1 MKAPITFA
9 IAGFGDRGS
18 TYASMQKLFPDR
30 MKVVAV
36 ADINPEKVQ
45 KAKELYGIKD
55 ELCFTSAEEMLAQD
69 KLADVM
75 VVSTMD
81 RQHVNHAIPALEKG
95 YNILMEK
102 PISPDLQECK
112 RIIEVAKHCPGKI
125 IVCHVLRYTTF
136 YNTLKSILDSKKI
149 GDVVSVCANEN
160 VGYWHQAHSFVR
172 GNWRNS
178 DQTSPMILQKCCHD
192 MDIYTWLL
200 GKKCKAISSVGD
212 THLFKKECAPEGAT
226 PYCLGGCKAKEN
238 CKFDAEKIYIT
249 NPATGIRN
257 GNTWMA
263 GVACGVNPT
272 EERTY
277 EALKNGQYGRCVYMC
292 DNNVVD
298 HQQTN
303 LLFEDGTTMSF
314 TMCAFTEKCY
324 RYFKAMGTNG
334 EIEADMLSNKIHVR
348 VFGEPEEIIDVKLLA
363 NDLKGHGGGDSG
375 IVNDF
380 LDMLINETEATERTT
395 TLEHS
400 LESHFMALA
409 AEESRLR
416 GGELINMDAFNPET
430 DSKIF
435 KNYGPNNP
443 QDKLVNKTELLK
455 LCGLEGDA
463 NTPVIGIVT
472 RFVDQKGLDLV
483 EAVLPDILADDVRL
497 IVLGTGDYR
506 YEQMFIEAKRRW
518 PDKVSASIMF
528 SGDLANRIYAGADMF
543 LMPSKFEPCGLAQMI
558 ALRYGTI
565 PIVRETG
572 GLKDTVHAFV
582 DYAGT
587 GNGFTFASYNA
598 HDMLHV
604 IREACGVFRFNKPAW
619 SKLIMQGMQSDFS
632 WGSSA
637 DKYIEVY
644 KTAMGQ

>member
-1 MKAPITFA
+1 MKIM
-9 IAGFGDRGS
+9 
-18 TYASMQKLFPDR
+18 Y
-30 MKVVAV
+30 V
-36 ADINPEKVQ
+36 
-45 KAKELYGIKD
+45 
-55 ELCFTSAEEMLAQD
+55 TS
-69 KLADVM
+69 
-75 VVSTMD
+75 
-81 RQHVNHAIPALEKG
+81 
-95 YNILMEK
+95 
-102 PISPDLQECK
+102 
-112 RIIEVAKHCPGKI
+112 
-125 IVCHVLRYTTF
+125 
-136 YNTLKSILDSKKI
+136 
-149 GDVVSVCANEN
+149 
-160 VGYWHQAHSFVR
+160 
-172 GNWRNS
+172 
-178 DQTSPMILQKCCHD
+178 
-192 MDIYTWLL
+192 
-200 GKKCKAISSVGD
+200 
-212 THLFKKECAPEGAT
+212 ECAPFIKTGG
-226 PYCLGGCKAKEN
+226 LGDVAGSLPQALAAKGH
-238 CKFDAEKIYIT
+238 D
-249 NPATGIRN
+249 
-257 GNTWMA
+257 
-263 GVACGVNPT
+263 
-272 EERTY
+272 
-277 EALKNGQYGRCVYMC
+277 
-292 DNNVVD
+292 
-298 HQQTN
+298 
-303 LLFEDGTTMSF
+303 
-314 TMCAFTEKCY
+314 
-324 RYFKAMGTNG
+324 
-334 EIEADMLSNKIHVR
+334 VR
-348 VFGEPEEIIDVKLLA
+348 VFCPLYSAIDQSMREKFYYIKNANVRLGWRNQYCGIFRYEADGVTYYFIDNEYYFARGQIYGEYDDAERFAYYSKAVLEVLPDLEWKPDVINCNDWQTALVPVYYNLMFASRPFYENIKTVFTIHNIQYQGRYGREILEYVLGIDDA
-363 NDLKGHGGGDSG
+363 HFRSG
-375 IVNDF
+375 
-380 LDMLINETEATERTT
+380 
-395 TLEHS
+395 
-400 LESHFMALA
+400 FMAMDGDVNLMKA
-409 AEESRLR
+409 AIVASSAVTTVSPTYANEIQTEYYGYRLDSVLR
-416 GGELINMDAFNPET
+416 MNSYKLHGILNGIDMDAFNPET
-430 DSKIF
+430 DPKLF
-435 KNYGPNNP
+435 KNYGPR
-443 QDKLVNKTELLK
+443 NKTELLK

>member
-1 MKAPITFA
+1 MSKQMTVA
-9 IAGFGDRGS
+9 IAGLGSRGRD
-18 TYASMQKLFPDR
+18 TYAKAAKIYPDK
-30 MKVVAV
+30 MKIVAI
-36 ADINPEKVQ
+36 ADIDPEKV
-45 KAKELYGIKD
+45 KLTAEEYD
-55 ELCFTSAEEMLAQD
+55 VPMSHCYESAEDMLKEE

-75 VVSTMD
+75 IIATQD
-81 RQHVNHAIPALEKG
+81 RQHVGQAIKALKKG
-95 YNILMEK
+95 YHLLLEK
-102 PISPDLQECK
+102 PISPDLGECRKISEVAKECK
-112 RIIEVAKHCPGKI
+112 REVV
-125 IVCHVLRYTTF
+125 VCHVLRYTPI
-136 YNTLKSILDSKKI
+136 YQKVKEILDAGTI
-149 GDVVSVCANEN
+149 GDVISIMAIEN
-160 VGYWHQAHSFVR
+160 VGWFHQAHSFVR
-172 GNWRNS
+172 GNWANS
-178 DQTSPMILQKCCHD
+178 DETSPMILQKCCHD

-409 AEESRLR
+409 DEESRLR
-416 GGELINMDAFNPET
+416 GGELINMDAF
-430 DSKIF
+430 
-435 KNYGPNNP
+435 KNG
-443 QDKLVNKTELLK
+443 K
-455 LCGLEGDA
+455 
-463 NTPVIGIVT
+463 
-472 RFVDQKGLDLV
+472 
-483 EAVLPDILADDVRL
+483 
-497 IVLGTGDYR
+497 
-506 YEQMFIEAKRRW
+506 
-518 PDKVSASIMF
+518 
-528 SGDLANRIYAGADMF
+528 
-543 LMPSKFEPCGLAQMI
+543 
-558 ALRYGTI
+558 
-565 PIVRETG
+565 
-572 GLKDTVHAFV
+572 
-582 DYAGT
+582 
-587 GNGFTFASYNA
+587 
-598 HDMLHV
+598 
-604 IREACGVFRFNKPAW
+604 
-619 SKLIMQGMQSDFS
+619 
-632 WGSSA
+632 
-637 DKYIEVY
+637 
-644 KTAMGQ
+644 

>member
-1 MKAPITFA
+1 
-9 IAGFGDRGS
+9 
-18 TYASMQKLFPDR
+18 
-30 MKVVAV
+30 
-36 ADINPEKVQ
+36 
-45 KAKELYGIKD
+45 
-55 ELCFTSAEEMLAQD
+55 
-69 KLADVM
+69 
-75 VVSTMD
+75 
-81 RQHVNHAIPALEKG
+81 
-95 YNILMEK
+95 
-102 PISPDLQECK
+102 
-112 RIIEVAKHCPGKI
+112 
-125 IVCHVLRYTTF
+125 
-136 YNTLKSILDSKKI
+136 
-149 GDVVSVCANEN
+149 
-160 VGYWHQAHSFVR
+160 
-172 GNWRNS
+172 
-178 DQTSPMILQKCCHD
+178 MILQKCCHD

-409 AEESRLR
+409 AEDSRLR
-416 GGELINMDAFNPET
+416 GGELINMDAF
-430 DSKIF
+430 
-435 KNYGPNNP
+435 KNG
-443 QDKLVNKTELLK
+443 K
-455 LCGLEGDA
+455 
-463 NTPVIGIVT
+463 
-472 RFVDQKGLDLV
+472 
-483 EAVLPDILADDVRL
+483 
-497 IVLGTGDYR
+497 
-506 YEQMFIEAKRRW
+506 
-518 PDKVSASIMF
+518 
-528 SGDLANRIYAGADMF
+528 
-543 LMPSKFEPCGLAQMI
+543 
-558 ALRYGTI
+558 
-565 PIVRETG
+565 
-572 GLKDTVHAFV
+572 
-582 DYAGT
+582 
-587 GNGFTFASYNA
+587 
-598 HDMLHV
+598 
-604 IREACGVFRFNKPAW
+604 
-619 SKLIMQGMQSDFS
+619 
-632 WGSSA
+632 
-637 DKYIEVY
+637 
-644 KTAMGQ
+644 

>member
-1 MKAPITFA
+1 MCVDPEIDVEWARIPHFYYTFYVYQYA
-9 IAGFGDRGS
+9 TAFAAAVTIGQRIFDGD
-18 TYASMQKLFPDR
+18 K
-30 MKVVAV
+30 
-36 ADINPEKVQ
+36 N
-45 KAKELYGIKD
+45 
-55 ELCFTSAEEMLAQD
+55 
-69 KLADVM
+69 
-75 VVSTMD
+75 
-81 RQHVNHAIPALEKG
+81 ALEG
-95 YNILMEK
+95 YFN
-102 PISPDLQECK
+102 
-112 RIIEVAKHCPGKI
+112 
-125 IVCHVLRYTTF
+125 F
-136 YNTLKSILDSKKI
+136 
-149 GDVVSVCANEN
+149 
-160 VGYWHQAHSFVR
+160 
-172 GNWRNS
+172 
-178 DQTSPMILQKCCHD
+178 
-192 MDIYTWLL
+192 
-200 GKKCKAISSVGD
+200 
-212 THLFKKECAPEGAT
+212 
-226 PYCLGGCKAKEN
+226 
-238 CKFDAEKIYIT
+238 
-249 NPATGIRN
+249 
-257 GNTWMA
+257 
-263 GVACGVNPT
+263 
-272 EERTY
+272 
-277 EALKNGQYGRCVYMC
+277 
-292 DNNVVD
+292 
-298 HQQTN
+298 
-303 LLFEDGTTMSF
+303 
-314 TMCAFTEKCY
+314 
-324 RYFKAMGTNG
+324 
-334 EIEADMLSNKIHVR
+334 
-348 VFGEPEEIIDVKLLA
+348 
-363 NDLKGHGGGDSG
+363 LKGGSS
-375 IVNDF
+375 
-380 LDMLINETEATERTT
+380 MK
-395 TLEHS
+395 
-400 LESHFMALA
+400 
-409 AEESRLR
+409 
-416 GGELINMDAFNPET
+416 P
-430 DSKIF
+430 
-435 KNYGPNNP
+435 
-443 QDKLVNKTELLK
+443 TELLK

>member
-1 MKAPITFA
+1 MKIVA
-9 IAGFGDRGS
+9 IA
-18 TYASMQKLFPDR
+18 
-30 MKVVAV
+30 
-36 ADINPEKVQ
+36 DIDPEKV
-45 KAKELYGIKD
+45 KLTAEEYD
-55 ELCFTSAEEMLAQD
+55 VPMSHCYESAEDMLKEE

-75 VVSTMD
+75 IIATQD
-81 RQHVNHAIPALEKG
+81 RQHVGQAIKALKKG
-95 YNILMEK
+95 YHLLLEK
-102 PISPDLQECK
+102 PISPDLGECRKISEVAKECK
-112 RIIEVAKHCPGKI
+112 REVV
-125 IVCHVLRYTTF
+125 VCHVLRYTPI
-136 YNTLKSILDSKKI
+136 YQKVKEILDAGTI
-149 GDVVSVCANEN
+149 GDVISIMAIEN
-160 VGYWHQAHSFVR
+160 VGWFHQAHSFVR
-172 GNWRNS
+172 GNWANS
-178 DQTSPMILQKCCHD
+178 EETSPMILQKCCHD

-200 GKKCKAISSVGD
+200 GKKCKAVSSVGD

-416 GGELINMDAFNPET
+416 GGELINMDAF
-430 DSKIF
+430 
-435 KNYGPNNP
+435 KNG
-443 QDKLVNKTELLK
+443 K
-455 LCGLEGDA
+455 
-463 NTPVIGIVT
+463 
-472 RFVDQKGLDLV
+472 
-483 EAVLPDILADDVRL
+483 
-497 IVLGTGDYR
+497 
-506 YEQMFIEAKRRW
+506 
-518 PDKVSASIMF
+518 
-528 SGDLANRIYAGADMF
+528 
-543 LMPSKFEPCGLAQMI
+543 
-558 ALRYGTI
+558 
-565 PIVRETG
+565 
-572 GLKDTVHAFV
+572 
-582 DYAGT
+582 
-587 GNGFTFASYNA
+587 
-598 HDMLHV
+598 
-604 IREACGVFRFNKPAW
+604 
-619 SKLIMQGMQSDFS
+619 
-632 WGSSA
+632 
-637 DKYIEVY
+637 
-644 KTAMGQ
+644 